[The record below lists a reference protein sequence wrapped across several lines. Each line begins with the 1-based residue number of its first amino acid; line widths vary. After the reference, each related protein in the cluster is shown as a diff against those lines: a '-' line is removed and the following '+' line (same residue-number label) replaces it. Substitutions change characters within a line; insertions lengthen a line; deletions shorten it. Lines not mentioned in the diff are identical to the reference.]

1 MATLPIVF
9 KNNTNSPNLF
19 AHITG
24 RDSQGVF
31 ILSADGSTPYRPAS
45 PSTILQPLAVDCA
58 IAIGGPAASRT
69 VHIPHLFGARIWF
82 CKDRPLT
89 FLLNPGPA
97 VVEPS
102 ALNPTDPNYD
112 ADWGFCE
119 FTWNEQQLYVNV
131 SYVDFVSLGIE
142 LVLENKAG
150 KVTRVPGLP
159 TGGLDAVCEKLTA
172 QGGSDGK
179 GWERLVI
186 KNKDGHNL
194 RALSPNSG
202 MVMWPDLF
210 NDYFKS
216 QVDAAWKKYET
227 TDLVINTQV
236 QAWGNPIGRVHNSLL
251 TFSPPD
257 AGSFAK
263 PSARDI
269 FSCNSGPFAHLPGVS
284 EKALNVGAR
293 LSAALNR
300 STLVMNGEQPEGERV
315 SSYYTE
321 GVTNHYAR
329 VCHEVTVGGRGYAF
343 PYDDVGPR
351 GGEVDQSGFLNDGDP
366 RVLTVGVGGVAE

>member
-9 KNNTNSPNLF
+9 KNNTSSPNLF

-31 ILSADGSTPYRPAS
+31 ILSADGSTPYRPVS
-45 PSTILQPLAVDCA
+45 PTEILQPLAVDCA
-58 IAIGGPAASRT
+58 IAVGAPGVSRT
-69 VHIPHLFGARIWF
+69 VQIPHLFGARIWF

-102 ALNPTDPNYD
+102 ATNPTDPNYE

-131 SYVDFVSLGIE
+131 SYVDFVSLPIE
-142 LVLENKAG
+142 LVLENG
-150 KVTRVPGLP
+150 KGVVTRVPGLP
-159 TGGLDAVCEKLTA
+159 TGGLDAVCDKLVQ
-172 QGGSDGK
+172 QGQADGK
-179 GWERLVI
+179 GWDRLVI

-194 RALSPNSG
+194 RALSPNAG

-210 NDYFKS
+210 TNYFNPI
-216 QVDAAWKKYET
+216 VDAAWKKYET
-227 TDLVINTQV
+227 TDLTVNTQV
-236 QAWGNPIGRVHNSLL
+236 QAWGNAIGRVSNNQLV
-251 TFSPPD
+251 FPPD
-257 AGSFAK
+257 GGSFSK

-269 FSCNSGPFAHLPGVS
+269 FSCNSGPFEHRPDAT
-284 EKALNVGAR
+284 EKILNIGAR
-293 LSAALNR
+293 LAAALNR
-300 STLVMNGEQPEGERV
+300 STLARNSVQPEGEQV
-315 SSYYTE
+315 SAYYQDA
-321 GVTNHYAR
+321 VTNHYSR

-343 PYDDVGPR
+343 PYDDVGPSQ
-351 GGEVDQSGFLNDGDP
+351 GQVDQSGFLNDGDSK
-366 RVLTVGVGGVAE
+366 VLTVGVGGVSS